1 MQFLPSTVR
10 VALAET
16 VPAVFLA
23 VQLYKP
29 MSSGLTSMMKNT
41 SSSGMTCI
49 RRSRAAGKSV
59 PPSFCQAI
67 CGAGWPSAAHSSL
80 AVWPVL
86 MVLSLGVFMKDG
98 RTGDRKD
105 TVYIIST
112 VSAKQHQLLSP
123 SLTSGEVECDTV
135 LTLSHPPADHKPR
148 WCRFGLRTLTAVVQ
162 DYKRLTH
169 SVVPPQSKEE
179 ARGLM
184 QTSAG
189 NQTLD
194 KNSSFAEKQSD
205 RAQKRWPLLAL
216 TCS

>member
-1 MQFLPSTVR
+1 MLNYVQLLPSTVS

-23 VQLYKP
+23 VQLYTP
-29 MSSGLTSMMKNT
+29 MSSGLTSIMKNT

-86 MVLSLGVFMKDG
+86 MVLSLGVFTKDG
-98 RTGDRKD
+98 RTVGGRG
-105 TVYIIST
+105 TVNLVMS
-112 VSAKQHQLLSP
+112 
-123 SLTSGEVECDTV
+123 ECWR
-135 LTLSHPPADHKPR
+135 SNQNA
-148 WCRFGLRTLTAVVQ
+148 
-162 DYKRLTH
+162 RLH
-169 SVVPPQSKEE
+169 GANNSPQSKDE
-179 ARGLM
+179 ARGLT
-184 QTSAG
+184 QT
-189 NQTLD
+189 QTLN
-194 KNSSFAEKQSD
+194 KYSTFAGYRSD